1 MVMIWTYAV
10 YLTVSVALTVW
21 VGRTLFKNGR
31 VFLVDALTGNETL
44 ADSVNRLL
52 LVGFY
57 LVNIGF
63 VSTALRYGGVVNDV
77 QGAIEYL
84 SLKLGIVLLALGV
97 MHFLNLLLLSKWR
110 RRAVRHLPPVEVM
123 PVERRERHTLGGLR
137 NVAVPLGNDGDHR
150 R

>member
-1 MVMIWTYAV
+1 MVMIWTHVV
-10 YLTVSVALTVW
+10 YLAVSVSLTVW

-31 VFLVDALTGNETL
+31 VFLVDAVAGDETL

-52 LVGFY
+52 HVGFY

-63 VSTALRYGGVVNDV
+63 VCTALRYGGAVNDV

-84 SLKLGIVLLALGV
+84 SLKLGVVLLALGG

-110 RRAVRHLPPVEVM
+110 RRAVRHLPPIEVT

-137 NVAVPLGNDGDHR
+137 SVAVPLGDGDSR